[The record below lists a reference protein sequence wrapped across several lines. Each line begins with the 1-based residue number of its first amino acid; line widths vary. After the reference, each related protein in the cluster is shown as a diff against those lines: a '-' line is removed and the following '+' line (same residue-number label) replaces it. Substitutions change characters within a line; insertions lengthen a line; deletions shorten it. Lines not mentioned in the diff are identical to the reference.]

1 MIFLLFLTLAYE
13 KRIKMDKLKAEF
25 NQARKADELYLDAV
39 EKSKL
44 IKRAE
49 KIKAMKRNAG
59 ELEEEEEE
67 KEETKKPYRMIK
79 QKESVLEE

>member
-1 MIFLLFLTLAYE
+1 MGGGVVITLNIA
-13 KRIKMDKLKAEF
+13 RDHVGRDLCSIKSPF
-25 NQARKADELYLDAV
+25 V
-39 EKSKL
+39 ESVTIQL